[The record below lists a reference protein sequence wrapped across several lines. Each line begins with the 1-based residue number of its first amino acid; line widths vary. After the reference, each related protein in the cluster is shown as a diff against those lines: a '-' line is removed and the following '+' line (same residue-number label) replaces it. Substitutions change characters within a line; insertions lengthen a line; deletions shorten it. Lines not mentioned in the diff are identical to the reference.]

1 MSPMV
6 IIRQARLS
14 LFARLVAKRPECIL
28 ELCRAFW
35 DVDCGWFSA
44 LRSDL
49 AWFPCSS
56 FFSGSSCLDVPS
68 LWGAVALSPAAF
80 ARSVR
85 RFAATRFANFDVPT
99 AIPSIAP
106 PLFFNSYCTDCGKC
120 FNTYQKLALHKKVK
134 HGLRDPVNALV
145 DDVFCPVCL
154 LFFHDRIRLLN
165 HLKYRSLICRMNLLA
180 QGPLISS
187 ERADELDVECRVLRR
202 SRYAAGLR
210 AHTTVLPV
218 FRLQGPLPLPVSYV
232 HVSSNTHILGNGRRH
247 YG

>member
-1 MSPMV
+1 M
-6 IIRQARLS
+6 I
-14 LFARLVAKRPECIL
+14 
-28 ELCRAFW
+28 ELCKAFW

-44 LRSDL
+44 LRGDL
-49 AWFPCSS
+49 AWFSCSN
-56 FFSGSSCLDVPS
+56 FFSGSPCLDVPS
-68 LWGAVALSPAAF
+68 LFGAVALSPSAF
-80 ARSVR
+80 VRSVC

-145 DDVFCPVCL
+145 DDVFCPVCM

-165 HLKYRSLICRMNLLA
+165 HLKYRSLVCRMNLLA

-210 AHTTVLPV
+210 AHTALAPV
-218 FRLQGPLPLPVSYV
+218 FRLQGAIPLPVSYV
-232 HVSSNTHILGNGRRH
+232 HVSSNTHILGSGRRH